1 MVIFILT
8 QNVKLI
14 ISLGLN
20 DSASRNDGSKANQ
33 WEFEALEFVN
43 ISDEDKPVRQDLGK
57 LILILTF
64 HTKMCLK
71 LARAG

>member
-57 LILILTF
+57 VNFNFDISHKNVFKLT
-64 HTKMCLK
+64 
-71 LARAG
+71 RAG

>member
-1 MVIFILT
+1 M
-8 QNVKLI
+8 
-14 ISLGLN
+14 N
-20 DSASRNDGSKANQ
+20 DAAARNDGSKANQ

-43 ISDEDKPVRQDLGK
+43 ISDEDKPMRQDLGK

-71 LARAG
+71 LTRAG